1 MKSPVFLRWKDCIRS
16 RFWWSKTRSKLHSY
30 DSDNIHALLE
40 NGDSMK
46 RYPYFIVLSIFAAF
60 LFTLSSCRKTNPVV
74 FTEAPPRELEQ
85 ILGETDLYKFNY
97 ELHRYLHS
105 KSNHGAELDKLSD
118 AECTVYLC
126 DWVCDEVNADG
137 FAFFFSNYG
146 TDLSEEI
153 TEAYIEIGAEETAR
167 IYQDALDILE
177 EAEGSSSSLL
187 SLLRDQE
194 TMDALSTLDLEFCDY
209 PDDLNVLIH
218 DYVLA
223 NRADFS

>member
-1 MKSPVFLRWKDCIRS
+1 MKQYR
-16 RFWWSKTRSKLHSY
+16 
-30 DSDNIHALLE
+30 
-40 NGDSMK
+40 
-46 RYPYFIVLSIFAAF
+46 YFILLGVVALF
-60 LFTLSSCRKTNPVV
+60 LFTLTTCRKTTSVA
-74 FTEAPPRELEQ
+74 FTEAPPKELEQ
-85 ILGETDLYKFNY
+85 ILGETDLYEFNY
-97 ELHRYLHS
+97 DLHRYLHI

-118 AECTVYLC
+118 AEYTVYLC
-126 DWVCDEVNADG
+126 DWVCDELNADG
-137 FAFFFSNYG
+137 FAFFFSNYS

-153 TEAYIEIGAEETAR
+153 TAAYREIGAEETAR

-194 TMDALSTLDLEFCDY
+194 TMDALSTLDQEFCDY